1 MEKTMKNEAMIE
13 PIEEVIGAVANLEE
27 KPKNMEIIEVKSE
40 NEAKPIV
47 AVVSTMNEGFTGT
60 KGAVKPRSSLD
71 VTDRRSVKS
80 TDDESP
86 DFKSIVKTPLE
97 PKKKTKKAT
106 KKRRKCKKGYR
117 RNKRTHRCRKKKT
130 E

>member
-1 MEKTMKNEAMIE
+1 MKNEAMIE

-40 NEAKPIV
+40 NMNEAKPVV
-47 AVVSTMNEGFTGT
+47 AVVSTMN
-60 KGAVKPRSSLD
+60 
-71 VTDRRSVKS
+71 
-80 TDDESP
+80 ESP

-97 PKKKTKKAT
+97 TKKPTKKTT

-117 RNKRTHRCRKKKT
+117 RNKRTHRCRKKKPKK
-130 E
+130 